1 MGRIPGVGLAKGL
14 SITLRHMLRKSVT
27 QQYPEV
33 KPALPPR
40 SRGVIALV
48 EENCTSCMLCAREC
62 PDWCIYI
69 DSHKETIPAPEGGR
83 PRQRNVLD
91 RFAIDFS
98 LCMYCGICI
107 EVCPFD
113 ALFWSPEFEYAEGDI
128 RNLIH
133 EKDKLAAWTQTVPPP
148 PAHDPGAEPPKEL
161 TAAPRRPAAR
171 TARTAETPQRRGTA
185 ASPSPATPKPAAG
198 TSETRPTPEA
208 RDAGPTTAKG
218 PQPTTRAERRTGVP
232 GTTSEAAVPGTTSEA
247 SVSGTTSAASVPET
261 TPEAGV
267 SGTTPEAGASG
278 TMSGADA
285 SGTIPESGARGTAPD
300 TSATTPTPDA
310 QDGGPASG
318 APGSGPANAP
328 SRMPGGRPRRPIQN
342 VRGIRPPGALPSRA
356 QDDTSEPNADAPRP
370 ALPPEEGQT
379 TASRPAEDAA
389 PTTEEADTADVA
401 PTTSASSPTGATTSS
416 PEEDGETGPLAK
428 EPPQGQASSTGQS
441 SSEKLSTA
449 SGVPQPKPE
458 PEEQTSAA
466 SPRRRRMADPRSIRP
481 PGRLGP
487 DETRESEEE
496 S

>member
-133 EKDKLAAWTQTVPPP
+133 EKDKLAAWTQTVPAP

-171 TARTAETPQRRGTA
+171 TARTAEPPQRRGTA
-185 ASPSPATPKPAAG
+185 ASPSPDTPKTRPAAG
-198 TSETRPTPEA
+198 TSETRPTSEA
-208 RDAGPTTAKG
+208 PDAGPTTAAKS
-218 PQPTTRAERRTGVP
+218 PQPTTRAERSAGAP
-232 GTTSEAAVPGTTSEA
+232 GTTSEASLPGTTSEA
-247 SVSGTTSAASVPET
+247 SVSRT
-261 TPEAGV
+261 TPEADF
-267 SGTTPEAGASG
+267 SGATPEIVPSG
-278 TMSGADA
+278 TMPGTGA
-285 SGTIPESGARGTAPD
+285 SGTIPQSSTPGTAPG
-300 TSATTPTPDA
+300 TSATPTPDA
-310 QDGGPASG
+310 QDGEPTEGK
-318 APGSGPANAP
+318 PGSGSATAP
-328 SRMPGGRPRRPIQN
+328 SRTPGGRPRRPIQN

-356 QDDTSEPNADAPRP
+356 QDDTSEPNADVPRS

-379 TASRPAEDAA
+379 TASRPAGEGETAAA
-389 PTTEEADTADVA
+389 PATKDDD
-401 PTTSASSPTGATTSS
+401 PTTSAPSPTAATAS
-416 PEEDGETGPLAK
+416 PPTEDGETGPSAK

>member
-1 MGRIPGVGLAKGL
+1 
-14 SITLRHMLRKSVT
+14 
-27 QQYPEV
+27 
-33 KPALPPR
+33 
-40 SRGVIALV
+40 
-48 EENCTSCMLCAREC
+48 MLCAREC

-171 TARTAETPQRRGTA
+171 TARTAEPPQRRGTA
-185 ASPSPATPKPAAG
+185 ASPSPATPKTRPAAG
-198 TSETRPTPEA
+198 ADATSPAPEA
-208 RDAGPTTAKG
+208 SGAQPATGAKS
-218 PQPTTRAERRTGVP
+218 PHSTTRAERP
-232 GTTSEAAVPGTTSEA
+232 
-247 SVSGTTSAASVPET
+247 
-261 TPEAGV
+261 AGV
-267 SGTTPEAGASG
+267 SGTTSEAGAPRTTSEAGVPGTASETSVPETMPEAGESG
-278 TMSGADA
+278 TMPG
-285 SGTIPESGARGTAPD
+285 SGTPGTEPD
-300 TSATTPTPDA
+300 TSATGPDTPGRGPDTAGTTPSPDA
-310 QDGGPASG
+310 QAGEPTAG
-318 APGSGPANAP
+318 APGSGPATAAP
-328 SRMPGGRPRRPIQN
+328 SRAPGGRQRRPIQN

-356 QDDTSEPNADAPRP
+356 KDDTPTSSTAPGNTSDAPSS
-370 ALPPEEGQT
+370 AFLPEEGQT
-379 TASRPAEDAA
+379 ITPRPAGEDEKAPA
-389 PTTEEADTADVA
+389 PTTEEDDTAGVA
-401 PTTSASSPTGATTSS
+401 STAATTSS
-416 PEEDGETGPLAK
+416 PTEVGETGPFAT
-428 EPPQGQASSTGQS
+428 EPPQGQASSTGQPS
-441 SSEKLSTA
+441 QEKLSTA